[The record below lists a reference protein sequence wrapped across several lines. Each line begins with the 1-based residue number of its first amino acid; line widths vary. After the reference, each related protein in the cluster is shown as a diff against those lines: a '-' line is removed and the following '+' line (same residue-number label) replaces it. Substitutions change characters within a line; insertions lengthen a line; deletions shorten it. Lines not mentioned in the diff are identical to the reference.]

1 MTKPRR
7 FFLWGF
13 SSDESLEDIDS
24 YEDPVGF
31 FFPIGQKFEGPLP
44 DGIRLI
50 LRPGRPSDILANP
63 LCLEVVSNRLWDS
76 IAHLIQPDC
85 QIFPNAPVYHP
96 DTNDRVDG
104 FSIINPWRK
113 QRLLPE
119 GAGGKDM
126 TIMEL
131 RVDHTVVDKNLHIF
145 HPAESEELIVV
156 SEELVKAIRKN
167 KLVGFDFWVIQPYA
181 ESM

>member
-1 MTKPRR
+1 MLGGGLK
-7 FFLWGF
+7 
-13 SSDESLEDIDS
+13 SA
-24 YEDPVGF
+24 V
-31 FFPIGQKFEGPLP
+31 
-44 DGIRLI
+44 
-50 LRPGRPSDILANP
+50 
-63 LCLEVVSNRLWDS
+63 DS

-167 KLVGFDFWVIQPYA
+167 KLVGFDFRLCSHMPKACSAPLRLEFKPQVF
-181 ESM
+181 